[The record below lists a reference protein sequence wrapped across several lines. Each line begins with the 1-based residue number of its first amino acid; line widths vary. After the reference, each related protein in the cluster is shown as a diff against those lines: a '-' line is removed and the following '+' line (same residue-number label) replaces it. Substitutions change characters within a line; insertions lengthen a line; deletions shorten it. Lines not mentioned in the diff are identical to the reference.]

1 MSEPST
7 ILRLFT
13 YQGFLVLAENSKE
26 QLFQRY
32 NKSVIMV
39 FTSIMLLTFIITLYS
54 YFLARDTHR
63 NDKLAEMS
71 RYSTQLN
78 NKLNS
83 TVETLTGIRDLAEY
97 YLRFPEELSS
107 KAPSLRQEG
116 KYFYQNKNR
125 QNLTTNN
132 RIMSGNI
139 TGVGRI
145 DAFNQSFVHEL
156 IMANALTPAFVT
168 AQESIKEA
176 NWLYY
181 ISVRRFVNLYPWVPR
196 NIWQYSDQSL
206 TNGLMLKIKASQL
219 KDEKFWSQPYVDSAG
234 KGLNAALGMGV
245 YLDNEIKGAV
255 LIDINTAGFY
265 NYLPNISD
273 KDHGYIIVDKHSHVL
288 LHKNV
293 ANFTLNANTAFSDA
307 APSQLNQ
314 FSYQTLLNLPP
325 SAEIGDW
332 VMQRE
337 QLPINNWILLEY
349 HRKNSFYAVINQRFI
364 SILVGVFFGLLSLLV
379 VIYYV
384 THRSFIAPS
393 KKFIS
398 HIEYCSA
405 GDPGKI
411 QPSDEWRHWFKI
423 VEDLFGDNR
432 SLMQRLKDQNNE
444 LDLRVKEK
452 TQALFYKSEQHQRDY
467 ALLRSVMDAI
477 PDYIL
482 FNDQQGL
489 LIGCNKAVE
498 QLVSQKE
505 ADILGGKI
513 NDFIA
518 TDIGEK
524 VAQSIGENPQGNSST
539 AYHQTISTEQNTY
552 EIYQAP
558 FYGEQNESLG
568 SIILI
573 RDVTQQ
579 FEINQALQRAKNQAE
594 EANQIKSQFL
604 ANMSH
609 EIRTPINAIQGMFF
623 LLQQSRLNKIQ
634 EQYLGN
640 AQTASNTLLYLV
652 NELLDSAKVESG
664 NMSVHKEQIELESIV
679 SQALNLNIAALV
691 GKDLSLSVA
700 IDSQVPLY
708 IHTDTMRLVQVLSNL
723 LNNAIKFTE
732 RGKVELTVALS
743 STAKNRLK
751 ANNIEVLFKVK
762 DTGIGIEKSKQTDL
776 FEAFKQVDE
785 SMTRVYGG
793 TGLGLSICQHIAQ
806 LLGGEITI
814 ESDLGQGAEFT
825 LALPLNIPSN
835 MPSNITSD
843 IALALP
849 AHNADDSQYC
859 EDFLSKFTT
868 LFSTVAVF
876 NSAVNIPDKLRE
888 NFTDITQPIIDISNF
903 TALATVTDKSAKIL
917 FVDSSQYPQGFSD
930 IELAIIK
937 QEVSVLALCQP
948 RASIIATQLL
958 DQLNGSQVNYL
969 LLEIPLYR
977 DVIAKLANELTR
989 VPASGTLIND
999 HVTVDP
1005 LEVDALRPKI
1015 MPSLFGLKILLVEDN
1030 LVNQLVAIKL
1040 LESMQAH
1047 VVVAQNG
1054 QEALDK
1060 LPLDNFDII
1069 LMDIQMPVMDGLTA
1083 TQHIRAQQQYNK
1095 LPIIAMTAHA
1105 REEDRQQ
1112 CIAAG
1117 MNLHIAK
1124 PISLNVLRDSIL
1136 SQMSNT

>member
-1 MSEPST
+1 MSHQRT
-7 ILRLFT
+7 LGLFN

-54 YFLARDTHR
+54 YYLARDAHR
-63 NDKLAEMS
+63 NDKLTEMS

-78 NKLNS
+78 NKLTS

-97 YLRFPEELSS
+97 YLRFPAELTS

-181 ISVRRFVNLYPWVPR
+181 ISVQRFVNLYPWVPR
-196 NIWQYSDQSL
+196 SIWQYSDQSL
-206 TNGLMLKIKASQL
+206 TNGLMLKIKGSKL

-255 LIDINTAGFY
+255 VIDINTAGFY

-288 LHKNV
+288 LHKNI
-293 ANFTLNANTAFSDA
+293 ANLTLNANTAFSDA
-307 APSQLNQ
+307 APLQLNQ

-332 VMQRE
+332 VVQRE
-337 QLPINNWILLEY
+337 KLPVNNWILLEY

-379 VIYYV
+379 VVYYV

-452 TQALFYKSEQHQRDY
+452 TQALLYKSEQHQRDY

-518 TDIGEK
+518 TDIGEV
-524 VAQSIGENPQGNSST
+524 VAQRIVENQRGNSST
-539 AYHQTISTEQNTY
+539 TYHQTVSTEQNTY

-558 FYGEQNESLG
+558 FYGELNESLG

-623 LLQQSRLNKIQ
+623 LLQQSSLNKIQ

-640 AQTASNTLLYLV
+640 AETASNTLLYLV

-664 NMSVHKEQIELESIV
+664 NMYVHKEQIELESIV

-691 GKDLSLSVA
+691 GKDLSLNVA

-732 RGKVELTVALS
+732 RGKVELTVSLS
-743 STAKNRLK
+743 CAANHLNK
-751 ANNIEVLFKVK
+751 ANNIEILFKVK
-762 DTGIGIEKSKQTDL
+762 DSGIGIEKSKQVDL

-814 ESDLGQGAEFT
+814 ESALDQGAEFT
-825 LALPLNIPSN
+825 LALPLDIP
-835 MPSNITSD
+835 
-843 IALALP
+843 LELP
-849 AHNADDSQYC
+849 DNKADDSHYS
-859 EDFLSKFTT
+859 ERFLSKFTAQ
-868 LFSTVAVF
+868 LSTTAVF

-888 NFTDITQPIIDISNF
+888 NFTDIALPIIDISSF
-903 TALATVTDKSAKIL
+903 TALATVTDKTSKIL
-917 FVDSSQYPQGFSD
+917 FVDSSEYPQGFTE
-930 IELAIIK
+930 IELAMIK
-937 QEVSVLALCQP
+937 QEVTVLALCQP
-948 RASIIATQLL
+948 RTSIIATQLL
-958 DQLNGSQVNYL
+958 EQLNRYRINYL
-969 LLEIPLYR
+969 LLEMPLYR
-977 DVIAKLANELTR
+977 DVIAKLANELKR
-989 VPASGTLIND
+989 VPASVTLIND
-999 HVTVDP
+999 NVTTET
-1005 LEVDALRPKI
+1005 LEVAAVRTEI
-1015 MPSLFGLKILLVEDN
+1015 MPSLSGLKILLVEDN

-1054 QEALDK
+1054 QEALEK
-1060 LPLDNFDII
+1060 LPLENFDII

-1083 TQHIRAQQQYNK
+1083 TEHIRAQQQYNK

-1105 REEDRQQ
+1105 REEDKQQ

-1136 SQMSNT
+1136 SQVSNTQD